1 LVGSTLVGPTK
12 IKCLEKARLFIS
24 VYTKS
29 IHKHNT
35 QFVLDE
41 LLFLACFGEFET
53 SAMVAKFILGKDF
66 SIDTLGADD
75 VSIINTEGAG
85 AANTTTSFVSS
96 IHDQTINLRAFSKF
110 LMNNTKVDVDEV
122 QKSVNF
128 KAMKHVIDAIAK
140 GQDIWDGLEAGKL
153 NSNHYLN
160 SFAALPST
168 TIMVERAVKKA
179 KLCKKT
185 GEGERNVT
193 AYGIAGDNINGLCS
207 TQKVITTYP
216 KRMTKLKDIWV
227 QKAKKEGKKW
237 KGQEI
242 YEEDI
247 TRGPSL
253 TRNIVNNAVKLF
265 DEIQEMEKEI

>member
-1 LVGSTLVGPTK
+1 
-12 IKCLEKARLFIS
+12 
-24 VYTKS
+24 
-29 IHKHNT
+29 
-35 QFVLDE
+35 
-41 LLFLACFGEFET
+41 
-53 SAMVAKFILGKDF
+53 MVAKFILGKDF

-140 GQDIWDGLEAGKL
+140 GQDIWDGSEAGKL
-153 NSNHYLN
+153 NSNHYLS

-207 TQKVITTYP
+207 TQKIL
-216 KRMTKLKDIWV
+216 RLI
-227 QKAKKEGKKW
+227 QNKW
-237 KGQEI
+237 
-242 YEEDI
+242 
-247 TRGPSL
+247 P
-253 TRNIVNNAVKLF
+253 N
-265 DEIQEMEKEI
+265 